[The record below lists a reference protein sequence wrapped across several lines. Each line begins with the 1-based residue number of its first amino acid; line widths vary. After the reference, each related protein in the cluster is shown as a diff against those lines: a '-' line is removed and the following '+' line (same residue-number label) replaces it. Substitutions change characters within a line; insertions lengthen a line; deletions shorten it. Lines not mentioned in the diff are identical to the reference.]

1 MKPLRE
7 HYSNIL
13 TTIMCAI
20 LIWFGTQV
28 MQTTVELVELRTE
41 VLHLRKDLNYN
52 KSSQDFIHKDFE
64 QRLRVLERSYAKE
77 E

>member
-1 MKPLRE
+1 MKSLRE

-28 MQTTVELVELRTE
+28 METTVELAELRTE
-41 VLHLRKDLNYN
+41 VLYLRKDLTDN
-52 KSSQDFIHKDFE
+52 KQAQEYIHKDFE
-64 QRLRVLERSYAKE
+64 QRLRQLEYANAQE